1 MWYLHTDCT
10 SKKRGSHRLP
20 RLGQKNGFHDILK
33 AQCHAVAT
41 AVLNHCNGSVHEN
54 VQGYDE
60 SHLKE
65 SCDHQFEMAV
75 PLTWKTALFHD
86 VPSFEVKPFFL
97 TTIHISENPR
107 LRCKVDASTVRKP
120 DVKAQAIPSYVG
132 WGAGMEIWTFP
143 LIGSILNILNL
154 FFYYASLFGYGIL
167 WALNPWYLGIG
178 LFEKKSGH
186 QLWKADLP
194 VACSFQCDTPAQARM
209 FCIARQEFDWIEE
222 KGVAT
227 VSQHNVYFQV
237 LLNELLFWKGGKH
250 NIMISVVF
258 GQVLFHPMIWFSNL
272 YIYIYIYDYPLT
284 TCYCNTFPCSSH
296 CLLRVS
302 GRWRTAWT
310 GTWRNSPTSNT
321 LICRNLWIVPAQLWG
336 TAVYRA

>member
-1 MWYLHTDCT
+1 MWYLHTDCS
-10 SKKRGSHRLP
+10 SKKWGSHRLP

-33 AQCHAVAT
+33 AQCHDVAT

-75 PLTWKTALFHD
+75 PLTWKTALFND

-132 WGAGMEIWTFP
+132 WGAGMEMWTFP

-178 LFEKKSGH
+178 LFEKNQDINFEKLTC
-186 QLWKADLP
+186 QLLAHSNATPQLKPECFALQDKNLIGLKKKELP
-194 VACSFQCDTPAQARM
+194 QFLSIMCTFRFYSTNCCF
-209 FCIARQEFDWIEE
+209 E
-222 KGVAT
+222 KV
-227 VSQHNVYFQV
+227 
-237 LLNELLFWKGGKH
+237 E
-250 NIMISVVF
+250 
-258 GQVLFHPMIWFSNL
+258 
-272 YIYIYIYDYPLT
+272 
-284 TCYCNTFPCSSH
+284 NT
-296 CLLRVS
+296 
-302 GRWRTAWT
+302 
-310 GTWRNSPTSNT
+310 
-321 LICRNLWIVPAQLWG
+321 I
-336 TAVYRA
+336 